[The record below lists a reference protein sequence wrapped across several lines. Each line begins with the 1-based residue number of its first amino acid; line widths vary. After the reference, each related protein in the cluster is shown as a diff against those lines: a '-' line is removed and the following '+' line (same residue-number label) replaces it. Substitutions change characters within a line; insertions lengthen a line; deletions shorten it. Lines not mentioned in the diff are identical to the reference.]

1 MYKINLVERLPA
13 FLRWILI
20 PLVSVLGYV
29 LVSLI
34 VNIAGLIITFI
45 SADRG
50 GFGINFWTYL
60 ISPGLSGYFA
70 VYSSAII
77 APSGKRVTAI
87 IMGGTWFVLA
97 GIFAYTSIVVGQWSN
112 LIAVVSTV
120 VGCGIALAHVQR
132 ELMHGETMVY

>member
-1 MYKINLVERLPA
+1 VYKINFIERLPS
-13 FLRWILI
+13 FLRWVLI

-34 VNIAGLIITFI
+34 VNLAGLIMTFI
-45 SADRG
+45 SAERG

-70 VYSSAII
+70 VYSAAII

-87 IMGGTWFVLA
+87 IIGGTWFMLA
-97 GIFAYTSIVVGQWSN
+97 GIFAYTSIVTGQWSN

-120 VGCGIALAHVQR
+120 VGCGFALTHVQR
-132 ELMHGETMVY
+132 ELIHDDRVLN